1 MTASEDSSVVFNI
14 LFFETWANGLKYPQ
28 CNRPMMHQEITF
40 CSAKGAL
47 VIEQGLAHEQ
57 PEHSE
62 QTELPS
68 RGCSGCSDCSGCS
81 VADNHPRNSL
91 ETEQPEHP
99 STRARA
105 ALGGGLW
112 FGAQVAQGAHELTGA
127 QNANPRSM
135 K

>member
-1 MTASEDSSVVFNI
+1 
-14 LFFETWANGLKYPQ
+14 
-28 CNRPMMHQEITF
+28 
-40 CSAKGAL
+40 L
-47 VIEQGLAHEQ
+47 VIEQGVAHEQ

-99 STRARA
+99 STRARV
-105 ALGGGLW
+105 ALGLR
-112 FGAQVAQGAHELTGA
+112 FGAQVALGAHELTRA
-127 QNANPRSM
+127 QNGFLMLAPFHLNVWAVTTLHSTLAISETLGNVSQKKAND
-135 K
+135 